1 MIAILIAC
9 LAVSGSILILA
20 FAWSRIRGF
29 PTAASMPAGLR
40 NVAHFA
46 GGPFAISIAIHLA
59 IILALVVAVH
69 ESRAR
74 EHIYVSMLAGSL
86 RPLEETEPLEIP
98 DVPMPELNTSS
109 PEDSPP
115 VVDTKKVLDANS
127 NELAATPSATGL
139 DIGPRHL
146 RRLPESASGPRRRRR
161 RELSMVHTKVAQEW
175 SRYRARDR
183 RHQVDGLRDG

>member
-1 MIAILIAC
+1 MEQN
-9 LAVSGSILILA
+9 
-20 FAWSRIRGF
+20 SRFSNGRVD
-29 PTAASMPAGLR
+29 ADGLR

-115 VVDTKKVLDANS
+115 VVDTKKVLDANPD
-127 NELAATPSATGL
+127 ELAATPTATGL
-139 DIGPRHL
+139 DIGNRHL
-146 RRLPESASGPRRRRR
+146 GDYLNLHPAPRRRRR

-175 SRYRARDR
+175 SGYRAR
-183 RHQVDGLRDG
+183 